1 MARININM
9 SKPEAEWKARFR
21 ESLKTTVVWDE
32 QHTKLRRG
40 RSKSQAKK
48 ESSNKSPLSDRS
60 NNVRADDSTQKI
72 EFDTSSMST
81 SVSSAQAQQKQ
92 QSSVTRHANNSSSSA
107 SSSSTTSSLVS
118 LSSTSSTSLREK
130 ISLLG
135 EKIQLD
141 TTTTNMASF
150 APSPTSAGETK
161 EGDEVASFLRS
172 QNLEEYFSKFIDEG
186 YDSLSRLKNLKL
198 VDLVEDI
205 GMKKGHARQ
214 ILREIASYSSESQQ
228 DTHPHAPALIPMPPP
243 EEKVSSV
250 ITLETQIE
258 LEKLKLE
265 VRQIEKMEEN
275 SLSSASALAA
285 NDTSQGV
292 VSSSFALKW
301 GKNKYEVTI
310 DGTTSPIS
318 LMQQVEQLTGVP
330 VKNQKIMAKKGWKG
344 ILSNDTKLKVKPGK
358 TKLTLM
364 GSAAKT
370 PPSEKHNNIKKLEK
384 EVNSAVKKFEREMNE
399 LKEKEKN
406 ALLNRDAAGEADDYD
421 KAEEHENEMKQYQE
435 KQVALAEEHKIK
447 VDELKQKVNNEKKQ
461 LGRVSESFAR
471 IELKKEEYENRKKEL
486 KVEKKD
492 GWIQEGRSLT
502 EAVKVLNG
510 LVDRM
515 NNLKSVKEKVAREQ
529 KEREAAKEAD
539 AATRVAAAR
548 EERLR
553 QEAVEAAEREAAA
566 AREAAAREDRLR
578 QEAVEA
584 AERGAAAAEAEAKA
598 AKAAMT
604 TIPSYCCEKH
614 GRGNVFYERTG
625 LPQYKFYDSSNGG
638 SGTIEQVSGGSA
650 GESKSDSTTPVVN
663 SPPPYAST
671 KVSLVSLFFEV
682 FIFSLPAKNDCGL

>member
-1 MARININM
+1 
-9 SKPEAEWKARFR
+9 
-21 ESLKTTVVWDE
+21 
-32 QHTKLRRG
+32 
-40 RSKSQAKK
+40 
-48 ESSNKSPLSDRS
+48 
-60 NNVRADDSTQKI
+60 
-72 EFDTSSMST
+72 
-81 SVSSAQAQQKQ
+81 
-92 QSSVTRHANNSSSSA
+92 
-107 SSSSTTSSLVS
+107 
-118 LSSTSSTSLREK
+118 
-130 ISLLG
+130 
-135 EKIQLD
+135 
-141 TTTTNMASF
+141 MASF
-150 APSPTSAGETK
+150 APALTSAGKTK

-172 QNLEEYFSKFIDEG
+172 HNLEEYYSKFIDEG
-186 YDSLSRLKNLKL
+186 YDSLSRLKNLEL

-228 DTHPHAPALIPMPPP
+228 DTHPPAPAPIPMPPP

-275 SLSSASALAA
+275 LLSASALAA

-310 DGTTSPIS
+310 DGTTSPAS

-370 PPSEKHNNIKKLEK
+370 PPSEKHNNIKKLEN
-384 EVNSAVKKFEREMNE
+384 EVNSAVKKFEREMNQ

-435 KQVALAEEHKIK
+435 KQVTLEDERKIM
-447 VDELKQKVNNEKKQ
+447 VDELKQKINDEKKQ

-471 IELKKEEYENRKKEL
+471 IELKKIEYENRKKEL

-529 KEREAAKEAD
+529 KEREATKEAD

-566 AREAAAREDRLR
+566 AREAAAREERLR

-584 AERGAAAAEAEAKA
+584 AEREAAAAEAEAKA

-604 TIPSYCCEKH
+604 TIPSYCCEKG
-614 GRGNVFYERTG
+614 GRGKVFYERTG

-682 FIFSLPAKNDCGL
+682 FIFSLPAKNDRGL